1 MQFLSKRLVKK
12 NIIIGGKQEMKKYLI
27 MLGNLLLYIGTYFL
41 IIKSLVFVGRNYVLP
56 QPGIGPWL
64 NKNSL
69 VVTVTSDLIQF
80 TIFYFMFK
88 KLKGKSLFEHVKLTK
103 KISAGN
109 LAIISIIGI
118 SAGFFTSAV
127 FKLPYITEKYPD
139 LVAIM
144 KFMFVDGGNVVVFTC
159 FLLVGSVF
167 KEILFRGLIFNEF
180 RNAFP
185 LALAVLLQGLMYG
198 ILFFSFS
205 PPLMVYGFIG
215 AVLFTILYVLV
226 DSLWA
231 PIIAQATCQGSM
243 YILMITGDVFVNK
256 NTVIPLIVISMIIIV
271 AGTVYMTKKTR
282 KELNS
287 ISV

>member
-1 MQFLSKRLVKK
+1 
-12 NIIIGGKQEMKKYLI
+12 MKKYLI
-27 MLGNLLLYIGTYFL
+27 MLGNLLFYIGIYFL
-41 IIKSLVFVGRNYVLP
+41 VIKSLVYWGKNYILP

-80 TIFYFMFK
+80 TLFYFIFK
-88 KLKGKSLFEHVKLTK
+88 KLKKKSLFDHVKLTK
-103 KISAGN
+103 KISGIN
-109 LAIISIIGI
+109 LAIIAVIGI
-118 SAGFFTSAV
+118 CAGFFTSSV

-167 KEILFRGLIFNEF
+167 KEIFFRGLIFNEF
-180 RNAFP
+180 RNNFP
-185 LALAVLLQGLMYG
+185 LVLGILLQGLMYG
-198 ILFFSFS
+198 LLFFSFS
-205 PPLMVYGFIG
+205 MPLMIYGFVG
-215 AVLFTILYVLV
+215 AVLFTVLYVLT

-243 YILMITGDVFVNK
+243 YILMITGDTFINK
-256 NTVIPLIVISMIIIV
+256 NTVNPLIPISMAIIAV
-271 AGTVYMTKKTR
+271 ATVFLKKRTG
-282 KELNS
+282 L
-287 ISV
+287 SVKSRIDSVV

>member
-1 MQFLSKRLVKK
+1 
-12 NIIIGGKQEMKKYLI
+12 MKKYLI

>member
-1 MQFLSKRLVKK
+1 
-12 NIIIGGKQEMKKYLI
+12 MKKYLI

-41 IIKSLVFVGRNYVLP
+41 IIKSLVFLGKTYVLP

-64 NKNSL
+64 NRNSL
-69 VVTVTSDLIQF
+69 IVTVTSDLIQF

-88 KLKGKSLFEHVKLTK
+88 KLKKKSLFDHVKLSK
-103 KISAGN
+103 KISGAN
-109 LAIISIIGI
+109 LAIISLIGI
-118 SAGFFTSAV
+118 CAGFFTSSV

-144 KFMFVDGGNVVVFTC
+144 KFMFVDGGNLLVFTC

-180 RNAFP
+180 RKAFP
-185 LALAVLLQGLMYG
+185 LALAILLQGLMYG
-198 ILFFSFS
+198 LLFFSFS

-215 AVLFTILYVLV
+215 AVLFTVLYVLV

-231 PIIAQATCQGSM
+231 PVIAQATCQGSM
-243 YILMITGDVFVNK
+243 YILMITGDLLINR
-256 NTVIPLIVISMIIIV
+256 NTVNPLIVISLIIIL
-271 AGTVYMTKKTR
+271 AATFYMTKKTKLQVENR
-282 KELNS
+282 ANATA
-287 ISV
+287 